1 MVSSKVF
8 MELCAAD
15 YGSLRNFGHYQVV
28 YASGECVDMKALP
41 FSSASA
47 VAECVQWCSLSEVV
61 CCAYFLP
68 DGRMVCN
75 AVVL

>member
-8 MELCAAD
+8 MEVCAAD

-28 YASGECVDMKALP
+28 YSNGQCVDMAAIPL
-41 FSSASA
+41 SSASA
-47 VAECVQWCSLSEVV
+47 VAECEWWCLLSKVV
-61 CCAYFLP
+61 CCSYFLP